1 MKSTHHN
8 DWRND
13 HQTAAASP
21 TEDTS
26 VAFSLDAVRARED
39 AAATT
44 SPAPRSADDDR
55 DVSSGLIDLAALRTA
70 EQSGRSPVLDVLPIF
85 PFGEPPAPDALA
97 SSASP
102 ASAAASAA
110 PAAHATRRGWRAHS
124 GAALLAAAA
133 AAVAA
138 LTVGFSSPRADLGPP
153 AATGI
158 GAAVS
163 SIEVRLPRVESPA
176 AAPAELAQVELPTE
190 RAVPAE
196 EPGAA
201 APPRA
206 PAGRSRAPGA
216 AAPQTPRS
224 GAPAQGDAG
233 RRAPADPCGGDLM
246 CAMRRATGG

>member
-1 MKSTHHN
+1 MKSTQHN

-13 HQTAAASP
+13 HRTAAASP
-21 TEDTS
+21 AEDTS
-26 VAFSLDAVRARED
+26 VAFSLDAQRARDD

-55 DVSSGLIDLAALRTA
+55 GPSSGLIDLAALRTA

-85 PFGEPPAPDALA
+85 PFGEPPAPDAPA
-97 SSASP
+97 STASP
-102 ASAAASAA
+102 ALDAASPA
-110 PAAHATRRGWRAHS
+110 PSAGATRRLGRAHQ

-138 LTVGFSSPRADLGPP
+138 LTVGFSSPRAALGPP

-163 SIEVRLPRVESPA
+163 SIEVRLPRLEAPA
-176 AAPAELAQVELPTE
+176 AAPAELAQVELPAE
-190 RAVPAE
+190 RAVPTE
-196 EPGAA
+196 EPGATA
-201 APPRA
+201 SPRA
-206 PAGRSRAPGA
+206 PVGRSRASGA
-216 AAPQTPRS
+216 AAPQPSRS
-224 GAPAQGDAG
+224 GTPAQGDTG